1 MSSIVLPGLLLL
13 AIALPLWWWRHR
25 RRLRQDTLSRML
37 DLADEVERLLNRSQE
52 RMAALRP
59 LVQRVPSDIAAHA
72 QASLES
78 SLPIREAKRDVLQHR
93 LWIQKHGDSA
103 SQSELEQARDA
114 LDRVRGRLGGQLAE
128 LENVGSDLAQA
139 TDAAAEAALREPPT
153 LRRKPVI

>member
-1 MSSIVLPGLLLL
+1 MNSIVLPGLVLL
-13 AIALPLWWWRHR
+13 AIAAPIWWWRQR
-25 RRLRQDTLSRML
+25 RRLRQQTLSRML

-59 LVQRVPSDIAAHA
+59 LVQRVPSDIAAEA
-72 QASLES
+72 QASLEG

-93 LWIQKHGDSA
+93 LWIQKHADSA
-103 SQSELEQARDA
+103 SQAELDEAKAA
-114 LDRVRGRLGGQLAE
+114 LARVRERLGGQLLE

-153 LRRKPVI
+153 LRRHPGK